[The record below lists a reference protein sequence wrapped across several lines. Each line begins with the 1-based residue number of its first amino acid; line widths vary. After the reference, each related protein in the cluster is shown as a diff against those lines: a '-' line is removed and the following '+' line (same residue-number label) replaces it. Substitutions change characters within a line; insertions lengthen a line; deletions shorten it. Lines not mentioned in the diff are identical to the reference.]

1 MSRESYIPA
10 LSFHSLTPVYDL
22 LLQWVMQEQRFKRL
36 LVEQVNIGYAYQV
49 LDVGCG
55 TGTLTRMLKRMY
67 PDAMITGVDIDPTIH
82 AIAQRKAVE
91 LAIRWVRAAATE
103 LPFPNDSYDRVVTS
117 LVLHHLSTRSK
128 QKALAEIYRVLR
140 PGGQVQVVD
149 FGPPHSPYARF
160 VAPLIR
166 NLEEVADNLNGY
178 LPSLFAQIGFIVLKH
193 STPLTTIFGD
203 LYHSVLEKPSR
214 QVVR

>member
-1 MSRESYIPA
+1 M
-10 LSFHSLTPVYDL
+10 L
-22 LLQWVMQEQRFKRL
+22 LLNAKPWNSPSDGFALRQL
-36 LVEQVNIGYAYQV
+36 
-49 LDVGCG
+49 
-55 TGTLTRMLKRMY
+55 
-67 PDAMITGVDIDPTIH
+67 
-82 AIAQRKAVE
+82 
-91 LAIRWVRAAATE
+91 E

-166 NLEEVADNLNGY
+166 NLEEVAGQ
-178 LPSLFAQIGFIVLKH
+178 P
-193 STPLTTIFGD
+193 
-203 LYHSVLEKPSR
+203 
-214 QVVR
+214 